1 MQEAAMDNLSPNYAT
16 LQYQNRALRQELES
30 FRNGKRYKK
39 LQEDHHKVVAGY
51 IKEISRLKKELAQ
64 AHAATV
70 TVRNIWFEEC
80 DSGWK
85 KYQAELDRK
94 DQEIQK
100 LLDKNWELLK
110 ALDDRKASVI
120 KAYEE
125 QLFEKDAVIRE
136 LANKLAHAEALL
148 NHNGSN
154 TGTPTSQTPI
164 NKNKVIPN
172 SRRSS
177 GKPKGGQAGHVK
189 STLEAPDEPGVTDII
204 GHPLRN
210 NECCPKCDSV
220 DCTPTDEYEVKYEYD
235 IRIKVVK
242 VKHVFYYYECNDCG
256 TVFRSQIPP
265 NLKEEVQYGSQLQ
278 ALALSLTNTVN
289 ASMNKVAMFLSG
301 ITGGELTPCEGYI
314 AKLQPRAAKGLRQF
328 REDLKLILITRKIIY
343 WDDTVIM
350 ILTQRACFRFYGDE
364 TIACYTAHAHKDM
377 ESLDDDNVLNL
388 LTSDTKAMHDHN
400 TVNYNEKYSFGNIEC
415 NQHLQ
420 RDCQKNSDDT
430 CHKWSDSLKAHIS
443 ATIKDRNDAINRGET
458 SFDDSYIEQF
468 HKKVD
473 EYLSEGWAENEADPN
488 NYGASFERTLLS
500 RIDKFRCNYFLWVE
514 DFSLPTTNNLAERS
528 LRGVKSH
535 MKISGQFES
544 EAAADNHAL
553 IRTYIETCRRNGI
566 NEIDALER
574 LCAGTPYSVV
584 EIFSSSLP

>member
-1 MQEAAMDNLSPNYAT
+1 MDNLSPDHAT
-16 LQYQNRALRQELES
+16 LQYQNKALRQELES

-39 LQEDHHKVVAGY
+39 LQEDHHKVIAGY
-51 IKEISRLKKELAQ
+51 IKEIGRLKKELAL

-70 TVRNIWFEEC
+70 TVRDIWFEEC
-80 DSGWK
+80 DSDWE
-85 KYQAELDRK
+85 KYQAELNRK

-100 LLDKNWELLK
+100 LLDKNWTLM
-110 ALDDRKASVI
+110 KASDERIASAI
-120 KAYEE
+120 KDYEK
-125 QLFEKDAVIRE
+125 QLSEKDAVIKE
-136 LANKLAHAEALL
+136 LTNKLAHAEALL
-148 NHNGSN
+148 NHDGSN

-164 NKNKVIPN
+164 NKNKIIPN

-177 GKPKGGQAGHVK
+177 GKPKGGQAGHEK
-189 STLEAPDEPGVTDII
+189 STLGAPAESEVTDII
-204 GHPLRN
+204 GHPLRDD
-210 NECCPKCDSV
+210 ECCPKCGAV
-220 DCTPTDEYEVKYEYD
+220 DCDPTGESEVKYEYD
-235 IRIKVVK
+235 VRIKVVK
-242 VKHVFYYYECNDCG
+242 IKHVFYCYECNGCG

-265 NLKEEVQYGSQLQ
+265 NLKEKVQYGSELQ

-289 ASMNKVAMFLSG
+289 ASMNKVSMFLSG
-301 ITGGELTPCEGYI
+301 MTGGGLTPCEGYV
-314 AKLQPRAAKGLRQF
+314 AKLQSRAAKGLRQF
-328 REDLKLILITRKIIY
+328 REDLKLLLITRKVIY

-364 TIACYTAHAHKDM
+364 TLACYTAHAHKDM

-430 CHKWSDSLKAHIS
+430 CHKWSCGLKEHIS
-443 ATIKDRNDAINRGET
+443 ETIKDRNDAIDRGET

-473 EYLSEGWAENEADPN
+473 EYLSDGWAENGADPN

-500 RIDKFRCNYFLWVE
+500 RIDKFRHNYFLWVE
-514 DFSLPTTNNLAERS
+514 DFSLPTTNNLAERG

-574 LCAGTPYSVV
+574 LCAGSPYSVA
-584 EIFSSSLP
+584 EIFSSSPP